1 MSTTTE
7 RLLRLPTVLDMV
19 GLGKTTIYDMMKEGS
34 FPRPRRVRNLSL
46 WRRQKYKHGFVPSLR
61 AKHPPVNDMSQ
72 YLDLIS
78 RSAPDQV

>member
-46 WRRQKYKHGFVPSLR
+46 WAETEVQAWIRSITSQEAR
-61 AKHPPVNDMSQ
+61 AT
-72 YLDLIS
+72 
-78 RSAPDQV
+78 R

>member
-46 WRRQKYKHGFVPSLR
+46 WAETEVQAWIRSVT
-61 AKHPPVNDMSQ
+61 
-72 YLDLIS
+72 S
-78 RSAPDQV
+78 REMPITQ

>member
-34 FPRPRRVRNLSL
+34 FPKPRRVRNLSL
-46 WRRQKYKHGFVPSLR
+46 WAETEVQAWIRSVT
-61 AKHPPVNDMSQ
+61 
-72 YLDLIS
+72 S
-78 RSAPDQV
+78 RETSTAQ